1 MYQTPDLMNSS
12 IYKTLIAL
20 LLALKDLPIP
30 LSRDEQS
37 ILQDVGQQLDIDP
50 DDWDFIKEQIT
61 ALIEANYTLNQIF
74 QAKIRQLDA
83 LDGRIPKEFF
93 PNLAELEKEIFG
105 ETKEVVTFD
114 GQSKDDNYN
123 KSKQVFNITSS
134 ILITENQDQTTKKL
148 GFLEQISEYV
158 DNYRYFNTYF
168 TETNN
173 QTIIPPTEPLIHGQ
187 AYLLFINISPEPQGI
202 DKEPITF
209 PDKTLTQ
216 LWNDQETLSLD
227 VVVTSKDFKIHPT
240 INKLSLP
247 RTGAS
252 DNLQFTVRPD
262 KFGDRGYIK
271 VELFYRG
278 YLLQSKQLGVLIIP
292 TIGAEIPESLHP
304 AQTSR
309 VTFTTTDLL
318 TNEQLAMLPERVLTV
333 DVELDQRDG
342 SIDFRFLDR
351 TQGNQQLA
359 FYDTTLQPTAL
370 GNAIAGIRQQLK
382 LTSESEYRWSVDG
395 SLELL
400 NAWLPRLA
408 NVGRELYRL
417 LLPPNQADGGEK
429 LKAALAPNTVIQV
442 NPVLGKVTIPWAL
455 LYERKIRE
463 SRQNRVCENFTQ
475 HDLDCTNCPNKNDQK
490 IICPHAFWGY
500 RYSIEQLPCWTSN
513 KHYSVALIRQIKNE
527 KQLQLSFNVYR
538 DFQLWREHLPKLE
551 AAGSVNILAAE
562 EMLELESIW
571 SEYGQFLDLVYFYCH
586 GGVEEMPKRPYLE
599 ISDDRIYSNFLE
611 CYESTWLHHPL
622 VFLNGCA
629 TGDYSPESYVSLIDD
644 FLNAGASGVVGT
656 ECPVSENFAEYYAT
670 EVFKHLFAGKALGQA
685 MLEVRRKLLQQQ
697 YNPLGLV
704 YSLYAAHEIA
714 LARSVTQN

>member
-1 MYQTPDLMNSS
+1 
-12 IYKTLIAL
+12 
-20 LLALKDLPIP
+20 
-30 LSRDEQS
+30 
-37 ILQDVGQQLDIDP
+37 
-50 DDWDFIKEQIT
+50 
-61 ALIEANYTLNQIF
+61 
-74 QAKIRQLDA
+74 
-83 LDGRIPKEFF
+83 
-93 PNLAELEKEIFG
+93 
-105 ETKEVVTFD
+105 
-114 GQSKDDNYN
+114 
-123 KSKQVFNITSS
+123 
-134 ILITENQDQTTKKL
+134 
-148 GFLEQISEYV
+148 
-158 DNYRYFNTYF
+158 
-168 TETNN
+168 
-173 QTIIPPTEPLIHGQ
+173 
-187 AYLLFINISPEPQGI
+187 YLLFVNISPEPQGI
-202 DKEPITF
+202 DKEPNIF
-209 PDKTLTQ
+209 PDQTLTQ
-216 LWNDQETLSLD
+216 LWNYQDTLSLD

-247 RTGAS
+247 RTAQS
-252 DNLQFTVRPD
+252 NNLQITVSPD
-262 KFGDRGYIK
+262 KFGERGYIK

-359 FYDTTLQPTAL
+359 FYDTTLQPAAL

-382 LTSESEYRWSVDG
+382 SASESEYRWSVGG

-400 NAWLPRLA
+400 NAWLPLLA

-417 LLPPNQADGGEK
+417 LLPPNQADGAEK
-429 LKAALAPNTVIQV
+429 LQAVLTPNTVIQV

-455 LYERKIRE
+455 LYERKIRQ

-475 HDLDCTNCPNKNDQK
+475 HDLDCTNCPNKNDLQ

-513 KHYSVALIRQIKNE
+513 KHYSVALVRQIKNE
-527 KQLQLSFNVYR
+527 KQLQLSFNVHR
-538 DFQLWREHLPKLE
+538 DFLLWREHLPKLE
-551 AAGSVNILAAE
+551 AAGSVNVLPAE

-571 SEYGQFLDLVYFYCH
+571 GEYGQVLDLVYFYCH

-656 ECPVSENFAEYYAT
+656 ECPVSETFAEYYAT
-670 EVFKHLFAGKALGQA
+670 EVFKHLFAGKPLGQA
-685 MLEVRRKLLQQQ
+685 MLEVRRKLLQEQ

-714 LARSVTQN
+714 LARSITQN

>member
-1 MYQTPDLMNSS
+1 MNSS
-12 IYKTLIAL
+12 INKTLIAL
-20 LLALKDLPIP
+20 LLALKELPIP
-30 LSRDEQS
+30 LSRDEQA
-37 ILQDVGQQLDIDP
+37 ILQDVGQQLNIDP
-50 DDWDFIKEQIT
+50 DDWDFIKEQI
-61 ALIEANYTLNQIF
+61 AVLIEANYSLNQIF
-74 QAKIRQLDA
+74 QAKIRKLDA
-83 LDGRIPKEFF
+83 LDGRIPKELL
-93 PNLAELEKEIFG
+93 PNIAQLETEIFG
-105 ETKEVVTFD
+105 ETREIVTFD

-123 KSKQVFNITSS
+123 KSKQVINITSS
-134 ILITENQDQTTKKL
+134 ILITENQEQTTKEL
-148 GFLEQISEYV
+148 GFLEKIDEYV
-158 DNYRYFNTYF
+158 ENYRYFNTYF
-168 TETNN
+168 TEASNE
-173 QTIIPPTEPLIHGQ
+173 TIIPPTEPLIYGQ
-187 AYLLFINISPEPQGI
+187 TYLLFVNISPEPQGI
-202 DKEPITF
+202 DNELNIF
-209 PDKTLTQ
+209 PDQTLTQ

-227 VVVTSKDFKIHPT
+227 MVVTSKDFKIHPT
-240 INKLSLP
+240 LNKLSLP

-252 DNLQFTVRPD
+252 DNLQFTVSPD

-292 TIGAEIPESLHP
+292 TIDAEIPESLHP

-359 FYDTTLQPTAL
+359 FYDTTLQPAAL

-382 LTSESEYRWSVDG
+382 SASESEYRWSVDG

-400 NAWLPRLA
+400 NGWLPSLA

-417 LLPPNQADGGEK
+417 LLPPNQVDGAEK
-429 LKAALAPNTVIQV
+429 LQAALIPNTVIQV

-455 LYERKIRE
+455 LYERKIRQ
-463 SRQNRVCENFTQ
+463 SKQNRVCENFTQ
-475 HDLDCTNCPNKNDQK
+475 HDLDCTNCPHKNDQK

-513 KHYSVALIRQIKNE
+513 KDYSVALVRQIKNE
-527 KQLQLSFNVYR
+527 KQLQLSFNVHR
-538 DFQLWREHLPKLE
+538 DFLLWREHLPKLE
-551 AAGSVNILAAE
+551 AAGSVNILPAE
-562 EMLELESIW
+562 EMLDLESIW
-571 SEYGQFLDLVYFYCH
+571 GEHGEVFDLVYFYCH
-586 GGVEEMPKRPYLE
+586 GGMEEMPKRPYLE

-656 ECPVSENFAEYYAT
+656 ECPVSETFAEYYAT
-670 EVFKHLFAGKALGQA
+670 EVFKYLFAGKPLGQA
-685 MLEVRRKLLQQQ
+685 MLEVRRKLLRQQ